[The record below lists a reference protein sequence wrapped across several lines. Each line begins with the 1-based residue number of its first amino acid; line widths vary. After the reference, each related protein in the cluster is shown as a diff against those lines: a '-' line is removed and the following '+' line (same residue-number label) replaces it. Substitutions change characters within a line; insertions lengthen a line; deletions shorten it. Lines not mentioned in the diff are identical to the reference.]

1 MKNHIANIKSLA
13 HQLGEVGNPI
23 AERELISKIIGTLPI
38 DYKAFVSS
46 WRHVLP
52 EKKTLLTLT
61 SLILQEEREIA
72 KWTPKP
78 SGSQELAFHAQEHQ
92 GSQGSS
98 GQYRKQRGRGRG
110 RYQSQHSKG
119 QNPNGRHDHAKGDKL
134 LHCLYCGKDNH
145 EIEDCYI
152 KKRHDRTDMERAE
165 LAKKMKM
172 ADGSAK
178 VANSSFN
185 ESP

>member
-1 MKNHIANIKSLA
+1 MWTILTAQHLERASDNQHDLLTRYYEYRYQPESDMKNHIANIKSLA

-23 AERELISKIIGTLPI
+23 AERELISKIIGTLPF

-46 WRHVLP
+46 WRHVVP

-110 RYQSQHSKG
+110 
-119 QNPNGRHDHAKGDKL
+119 
-134 LHCLYCGKDNH
+134 
-145 EIEDCYI
+145 
-152 KKRHDRTDMERAE
+152 
-165 LAKKMKM
+165 
-172 ADGSAK
+172 
-178 VANSSFN
+178 
-185 ESP
+185 